1 MELALSIAL
10 LAGVILFSI
19 GLIIVVLAGFK
30 HHFFTGI
37 IAMIPFLNIIILPSV
52 WHRAYIGVY
61 IGMIGGLLTL
71 VSWYGGG
78 NQYLAIEAE
87 KFGFNL
93 PNASHH
99 AVSSQIKPS
108 SYQASLPTVSNNK
121 MNITP
126 VEKKPTAPK
135 QTHISD
141 YVGDIKELPKQ
152 ALYHLIFEVIEDNE
166 TAGLTDEYISLQKRN
181 GDILEG
187 KVLESS
193 STYLVI
199 EHGTSQRLKIK
210 AKNISKL
217 EQLVKRS
224 SN

>member
-10 LAGVILFSI
+10 LTGVILFSI
-19 GLIIVVLAGFK
+19 GLIIVVLGGFK
-30 HHFFTGI
+30 HHVFTGI

-52 WHRAYIGVY
+52 WHRAYMGVY
-61 IGMIGGLLTL
+61 LGFIGGLLAL

-99 AVSSQIKPS
+99 TVNNQIKPS
-108 SYQASLPTVSNNK
+108 YQTPLPNVPSNK
-121 MNITP
+121 SQVAH
-126 VEKKPTAPK
+126 VEKKPVPPK
-135 QTHISD
+135 QAHISD

-152 ALYHLIFEVIEDNE
+152 ALYHLIFEAIEDNE
-166 TAGLTDEYISLQKRN
+166 TSGLTDEYIRLQKKN

-187 KVLESS
+187 KVLESGS
-193 STYLVI
+193 SHLVI
-199 EHGTSQRLKIK
+199 EQNRNRRLKIK
-210 AKNISKL
+210 AKDISKL

-224 SN
+224 NN